1 MPANNHLSR
10 RHALAGLGAG
20 SLGLLL
26 GSHASALPD
35 RETGSAPGGADVSMA
50 THLSTGRWLSAMGL
64 PSKPNDSVAVP
75 SFSVQSNDHFF
86 TVRDE
91 FSAIVEHLASSI
103 TNPMRGF
110 RMRAGN
116 AGFPDPDAMPERPDD
131 PRTPY

>member
-1 MPANNHLSR
+1 MKESSMPANNHLSR
-10 RHALAGLGAG
+10 RHALAGLGAR
-20 SLGLLL
+20 SLGTKTVDGL
-26 GSHASALPD
+26 ASIAED
-35 RETGSAPGGADVSMA
+35 
-50 THLSTGRWLSAMGL
+50 GL
-64 PSKPNDSVAVP
+64 

-103 TNPMRGF
+103 TNPMRGL

-116 AGFPDPDAMPERPDD
+116 AGFPDPDAVPERPDD